1 MSKYKDGQII
11 GYDLRGDGAHPIKV
25 QFFTEDGTYGSIVCE
40 MYGWEEC
47 FSPDGVDV
55 IESVDEWLDYAN
67 ECWWFDPA

>member
-40 MYGWEEC
+40 VYGWGGML
-47 FSPDGVDV
+47 FSRRSGRYR
-55 IESVDEWLDYAN
+55 I
-67 ECWWFDPA
+67 CR